1 MILQNV
7 HSVIK
12 VNQEFSLK
20 PYIDMDIYL
29 KTKSLND
36 FEKVKS
42 LFKLVNNYVFIKNM
56 ENVRKH
62 RHIKIVSVNKKWHN
76 ERGHKLVSR
85 PKYR

>member
-1 MILQNV
+1 
-7 HSVIK
+7 
-12 VNQEFSLK
+12 
-20 PYIDMDIYL
+20 MDIYL

-76 ERGHKLVSR
+76 ER
-85 PKYR
+85 

>member
-1 MILQNV
+1 
-7 HSVIK
+7 
-12 VNQEFSLK
+12 
-20 PYIDMDIYL
+20 MDIYL

-62 RHIKIVSVNKKWHN
+62 RHIKIVSVNKKWHI

-85 PKYR
+85 PKYH